1 MQLELLV
8 KDSKRQETQAQKHVY
23 TLTKSECVAYIGPTA
38 SSPAK
43 MVSIMTSVPPKDR
56 AVISYS
62 ATSTELSEPRF
73 ANFLRTP
80 PADDVRAEIMASFMV
95 DGNFRVQDD
104 WSAIITYLNTLE
116 VLVALCYQSPFLV
129 YMCWLNQVS

>member
-1 MQLELLV
+1 MQLELLI
-8 KDSKRQETQAQKHVY
+8 KDSKRQQKQAQKHVY
-23 TLTKSECVAYIGPTA
+23 TLTKFDCVAYIGPSA

-43 MVSIMTSVPPKDR
+43 MVSAMTSMPPKDR

-62 ATSTELSEPRF
+62 ATSTELSEPQF

-80 PADDVRAEIMASFMV
+80 PTDDVRAEMMASFMV
-95 DGNFRVQDD
+95 DGKFRVQDD

-116 VLVALCYQSPFLV
+116 VLVTRCH
-129 YMCWLNQVS
+129 